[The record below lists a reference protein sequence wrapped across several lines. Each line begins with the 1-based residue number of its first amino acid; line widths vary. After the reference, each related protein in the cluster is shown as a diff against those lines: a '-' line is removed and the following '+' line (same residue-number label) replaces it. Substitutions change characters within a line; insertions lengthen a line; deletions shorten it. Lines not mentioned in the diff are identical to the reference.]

1 VLGSF
6 PVVIGA
12 VVVAGALL
20 MLRRRYAETLVLG
33 CGAIAI
39 HFAVQIAKAA
49 VERPRPGH
57 GLVDVEG
64 FGFPSGHAAQSI
76 TYVAIGVALSRFV
89 MGASTRVTMV
99 VAGIVIAAVVGLS
112 RVYLQVHYLS
122 DVTAGWAL
130 GLAVFSL
137 LGSIALVVSYV
148 RNNERAGHRPKPRE
162 QLSAAS
168 DG

>member
-1 VLGSF
+1 
-6 PVVIGA
+6 
-12 VVVAGALL
+12 
-20 MLRRRYAETLVLG
+20 
-33 CGAIAI
+33 
-39 HFAVQIAKAA
+39 VQIAKNA

-57 GLVDVEG
+57 GLVDAEG
-64 FGFPSGHAAQSI
+64 FGFPSGHAALSI
-76 TYVAIGVALSRFV
+76 TYVAVGVALSRIV
-89 MGASTRVTMV
+89 TGAGGRVAMV
-99 VAGIVIAAVVGLS
+99 VSTVVIAALVGLS

-137 LGSIALVVSYV
+137 LGAIALVVSYV
-148 RNNERAGHRPKPRE
+148 RNNSRAGRQPTPRE